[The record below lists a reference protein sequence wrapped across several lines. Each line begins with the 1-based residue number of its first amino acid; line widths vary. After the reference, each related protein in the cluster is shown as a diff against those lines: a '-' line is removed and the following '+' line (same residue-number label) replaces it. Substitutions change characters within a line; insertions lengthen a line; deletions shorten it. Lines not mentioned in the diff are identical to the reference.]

1 MPSSSV
7 SRTVPPSPAAV
18 TLQVISIVFFTFLC
32 YLVIGLPMAVL
43 PGYVHGDLGYGSVL
57 AGLVISIQY
66 LATLLSRSHAGRM
79 ADTVGPKQTVIVGLA
94 ACAASGVFLLL
105 ANLLSHMPALSL
117 AVLMAG
123 RLVLGFGESWVG
135 TGCITWGIGRVGATH
150 TAKVIS
156 WNGIST
162 YGALAIGAPLG
173 VQLQAQWGFGAVGA
187 AVLAAGVLGLALAAP
202 RAKVAV
208 VGGARMAFSQVVA
221 RVLPHGLALGLASVG
236 FGSIA
241 AFVTLYY
248 ASHRWAGAALSLSV
262 FGCFFIGARLLLGST
277 IGRFGGFRVAILS
290 ISVEIL
296 GLVLLWVA
304 GSPWMALAGA
314 ALSGFGFSLVFPSLG
329 VEAVNRVPAGNRGAA
344 LGAYSA
350 FLDLSLGITG
360 PVAGLI
366 VTGFGYPAIFLFA
379 ALSAAIAMSI
389 ALALQRS
396 ARGSV
401 AAGQH
406 QARDTAPQPA
416 LPARS
421 ESADE
426 PAIAMPS
433 RHSVPQGAD

>member
-1 MPSSSV
+1 ML
-7 SRTVPPSPAAV
+7 PPSTAPSRRLGGPAV
-18 TLQVISIVFFTFLC
+18 TLQVLSVVFFTFLC

-43 PGYVHGDLGYGSVL
+43 PGYVHDGLGYGSVL
-57 AGLVISIQY
+57 AGLVISVQY

-79 ADTVGPKQTVIVGLA
+79 ADTVGPKQTVMIGLV

-105 ANLLSHMPALSL
+105 AHALADRPALGL
-117 AVLMAG
+117 AALMAS

-135 TGCITWGIGRVGATH
+135 TGCITWGIGRVGSVH

-173 VQLQAQWGFGAVGA
+173 VQLQAHWGFGAVGA
-187 AVLAAGVLGLALAAP
+187 AVLAAGLLGLALAAP
-202 RAKVAV
+202 RAGVAV
-208 VGGARMAFSQVVA
+208 VGGARMAFTQVVA
-221 RVLPHGLALGLASVG
+221 RVLPHGMALGLASVG

-248 ASHRWAGAALSLSV
+248 AAHHWDGAALSLSV
-262 FGCFFIGARLLLGST
+262 FGCFFIGARLLLGGT
-277 IGRFGGFRVAILS
+277 IRRFGGFRVAIGS
-290 ISVEIL
+290 IAVEIL
-296 GLVLLWVA
+296 GLLLLWVA
-304 GSPWMALAGA
+304 VSPWMALAGA
-314 ALSGFGFSLVFPSLG
+314 ALAGFGFSLVFPSLG

-366 VTGFGYPAIFLFA
+366 VAGFSYPAIFVFA
-379 ALSAAIAMSI
+379 AMSAAVAMAI

-396 ARGSV
+396 AST
-401 AAGQH
+401 AAGLE
-406 QARDTAPQPA
+406 APRPVAQLAPLSSAHAVPA
-416 LPARS
+416 GG
-421 ESADE
+421 D
-426 PAIAMPS
+426 
-433 RHSVPQGAD
+433 

>member
-1 MPSSSV
+1 MLSPS
-7 SRTVPPSPAAV
+7 TASPARGGAAV
-18 TLQVISIVFFTFLC
+18 TVQVISIVFFTFLC

-43 PGYVHGDLGYGSVL
+43 PGYVHGGLGYGSVL
-57 AGLVISIQY
+57 AGLVISVQY

-79 ADTVGPKQTVIVGLA
+79 ADTVGPKQTVMIGLA

-105 ANLLSHMPALSL
+105 AHVLADRPAPSL
-117 AVLMAG
+117 AALMAS

-135 TGCITWGIGRVGATH
+135 TGCITWGIGRVGAAH

-187 AVLAAGVLGLALAAP
+187 AVLAAGLLGLALAAP
-202 RAKVAV
+202 RATVAV
-208 VGGARMAFSQVVA
+208 VGGARMAFTQVVA
-221 RVLPHGLALGLASVG
+221 RVLPHGMALGLASVG

-248 ASHRWAGAALSLSV
+248 AAHHWHGAALSLSV
-262 FGCFFIGARLLLGST
+262 FGCFFIGARLLLGGT
-277 IGRFGGFRVAILS
+277 IRRFGGFRVAIGS
-290 ISVEIL
+290 IAVEIL
-296 GLVLLWVA
+296 GLLLLWLAV
-304 GSPWMALAGA
+304 SPWMALAGA
-314 ALSGFGFSLVFPSLG
+314 AMAGFGFSLVFPSLG

-366 VTGFGYPAIFLFA
+366 VAGFSYPAIFVFA
-379 ALSAAIAMSI
+379 AMSAAAAMAI
-389 ALALQRS
+389 VLALQRS
-396 ARGSV
+396 ASTV
-401 AAGQH
+401 AGQ
-406 QARDTAPQPA
+406 AAPRP
-416 LPARS
+416 
-421 ESADE
+421 
-426 PAIAMPS
+426 
-433 RHSVPQGAD
+433 VPQGAPLSTGHAIPAGGD

>member
-1 MPSSSV
+1 
-7 SRTVPPSPAAV
+7 V
-18 TLQVISIVFFTFLC
+18 TPQILSIVFFTFLC

-57 AGLVISIQY
+57 AGLVISVQY
-66 LATLLSRSHAGRM
+66 VATLLSRSHAGRM
-79 ADTVGPKQTVIVGLA
+79 ADTVGPKQTVLVGLA

-105 ANLLSHMPALSL
+105 AYAWSHTPVLSL
-117 AVLMAG
+117 AALLAG

-162 YGALAIGAPLG
+162 YGALAVGAPLG
-173 VQLQAQWGFGAVGA
+173 VQLQAQWGFGAIGA
-187 AVLAAGVLGLALAAP
+187 AVLAAGLLGLVLAAP
-202 RAKVAV
+202 RARVAV
-208 VGGARMAFSQVVA
+208 PGGARMAFTQVVA

-248 ASHRWAGAALSLSV
+248 ASHHWNGAALSLSV
-262 FGCFFIGARLLLGST
+262 FGCFFIGARLVLGGT
-277 IGRFGGFRVAILS
+277 IVRFGGFRAAIAS
-290 ISVEIL
+290 IAVEL
-296 GLVLLWVA
+296 AGLLLLWLA
-304 GSPWMALAGA
+304 ASPWAALTGA
-314 ALSGFGFSLVFPSLG
+314 ALAGFGFSLVFPSLG

-350 FLDLSLGITG
+350 FLDLSLAITG

-379 ALSAAIAMSI
+379 ALAAMAAMAIAAI
-389 ALALQRS
+389 LQRRDRRSEAPRAGAGS
-396 ARGSV
+396 APVPS
-401 AAGQH
+401 
-406 QARDTAPQPA
+406 APQRVHA
-416 LPARS
+416 
-421 ESADE
+421 
-426 PAIAMPS
+426 
-433 RHSVPQGAD
+433 VPTGGD

>member
-1 MPSSSV
+1 
-7 SRTVPPSPAAV
+7 
-18 TLQVISIVFFTFLC
+18 
-32 YLVIGLPMAVL
+32 
-43 PGYVHGDLGYGSVL
+43 
-57 AGLVISIQY
+57 
-66 LATLLSRSHAGRM
+66 
-79 ADTVGPKQTVIVGLA
+79 
-94 ACAASGVFLLL
+94 LL